1 LTKEQKEQE
10 FPEGLPDPPPA
21 RRKIYSFTDTT
32 SEGLRN
38 QIEAYP
44 EQGLLG
50 LPDELA
56 RLIKSA
62 NKYRG
67 GKGSDEEDLLSYY
80 DGGGETVLRAD
91 GLAGDFDNLLL
102 GVLGSIQPGVLQKM
116 IKDCHDENG
125 KWARFLFV
133 NQPLAPS
140 VMSADGGS
148 FDLTPMLANLYER
161 VNQLPPQDYKPE
173 REAFAYYCSI
183 YNEFERRRCSESHP
197 GLSAAWGKGEGRI
210 GKLACNLH
218 VVHELMAGHIPSEF
232 IPKARFEEAFAIA
245 MFSMQQVFS
254 LYNELGDENALATH
268 LTKVLTLS
276 QRKGEITARNVQ
288 MLYDSKSRPTP
299 DAVRSW
305 FRELEAMNKGK
316 TSGTGRSLSFT
327 ANVEFVEQNVESY
340 STFEG
345 YVNQGLHPNVE
356 NVECCGVFSENFS
369 NPEITQNTVA
379 SELKKSEILSTD
391 STNST
396 IASTVEEMV
405 VLAVEDVSTG
415 SSTNAQGS
423 DPDDDDPVPNPPG
436 GGQLFPRSKRY
447 ELSGQLGLWVLQIQ
461 FNSPTQA
468 SVTYTSPA
476 PENNKYNQTLVV
488 SSLIEVGPEC
498 TKWVADLEEEIKNQ
512 RLAVARETA
521 EAKAQDLLL
530 EGGAVGRRV
539 RILDIRGA
547 ASNEEYEVLSWS
559 DPNGSYKLSNGEAYY
574 PWQLRLT

>member
-1 LTKEQKEQE
+1 
-10 FPEGLPDPPPA
+10 
-21 RRKIYSFTDTT
+21 
-32 SEGLRN
+32 
-38 QIEAYP
+38 
-44 EQGLLG
+44 
-50 LPDELA
+50 
-56 RLIKSA
+56 
-62 NKYRG
+62 
-67 GKGSDEEDLLSYY
+67 
-80 DGGGETVLRAD
+80 
-91 GLAGDFDNLLL
+91 
-102 GVLGSIQPGVLQKM
+102 
-116 IKDCHDENG
+116 
-125 KWARFLFV
+125 
-133 NQPLAPS
+133 
-140 VMSADGGS
+140 
-148 FDLTPMLANLYER
+148 
-161 VNQLPPQDYKPE
+161 
-173 REAFAYYCSI
+173 
-183 YNEFERRRCSESHP
+183 
-197 GLSAAWGKGEGRI
+197 
-210 GKLACNLH
+210 
-218 VVHELMAGHIPSEF
+218 
-232 IPKARFEEAFAIA
+232 
-245 MFSMQQVFS
+245 VFS

-327 ANVEFVEQNVESY
+327 AFVEFVEQNVESY
-340 STFEG
+340 STFER

-369 NPEITQNTVA
+369 NPDLTQNTVA
-379 SELKKSEILSTD
+379 SELKKSEIFPTS

-415 SSTNAQGS
+415 SSTNANGS
-423 DPDDDDPVPNPPG
+423 DPDDDPDPDPPG

-461 FNSPTQA
+461 FNFPTEA

-498 TKWVADLEEEIKNQ
+498 TKWVADLEEEIQKQ

-521 EAKAQDLLL
+521 QAKAQALLL
-530 EGGAVGRRV
+530 EGGAVGLIV
-539 RILDIRGA
+539 RILDTRGA
-547 ASNEEYEVLSWS
+547 ASNEEYEVLSWC
-559 DPNGSYKLSNGEAYY
+559 DRNGFYKLSDGEAYY